1 MFLLYVD
8 ASGTPDVPGDR
19 NVYAMVG
26 ICVHEGTWFALE
38 QRVRRLKSKYSL
50 PGRDFELH
58 AKDFCCSIRE
68 QDEIPAFADL
78 PRSERRARVLE
89 VRARKLA
96 ELRGPQRAARQ
107 KKYRA
112 TDPFIHLTRLERS
125 TLLEEA
131 LDLAGSHDGIRLIGE
146 VIDKHYSFERSGAQ
160 DVMRQ
165 AFTQVVTRFDHFL
178 KWLNET
184 NPPGRVDN
192 GLLLM
197 DREPTYE
204 VRLSRILEEYRSQ
217 GHPWGELRHVLEAP
231 FFVESASVSAV
242 QLGDLCAYAVR
253 RYVESAGTPGA
264 PAEANF
270 LRIWARFDRSGPRL
284 HGLRHYCAPR
294 SCACLICE
302 ERRRTQSD
310 RIGEALEPYST
321 EPGHGVLSTPG
332 ARLA

>member
-19 NVYAMVG
+19 NVFAMVG

-38 QRVRRLKSKYSL
+38 KRVRRLKQKYAL
-50 PGRDFELH
+50 AGEDFELH

-68 QDEIPAFADL
+68 QDEIHDFARLEPAV
-78 PRSERRARVLE
+78 RRQRVLAL
-89 VRARKLA
+89 RAAKLA
-96 ELRGPQRAARQ
+96 GLGGAQRASRQ
-107 KKYRA
+107 KKYRG
-112 TDPFIHLTRLERS
+112 TDPFVHLTRQERS
-125 TLLEEA
+125 ALLEEA

-146 VIDKHYSFERSGAQ
+146 VIDKPYCFRRTGAS

-178 KWLNET
+178 KWLNDT
-184 NPPGRVDN
+184 KPPGRVDN

-204 VRLSRILEEYRSQ
+204 QRLSRILAEYRAQ

-253 RYVESAGTPGA
+253 RYVERASVAASPE
-264 PAEANF
+264 EANF
-270 LRIWARFDRSGPRL
+270 RRIWARFDRSGPRL
-284 HGLRHYCAPR
+284 HGLRHYCPPG
-294 SCACLICE
+294 SCTCLICE
-302 ERRRTQSD
+302 ERRRTQAD
-310 RIGEALEPYST
+310 RVSEEAQEYSLGNT
-321 EPGHGVLSTPG
+321 AGVRG
-332 ARLA
+332 ASEG